1 MIGNEDVFGL
11 EVAMVDVL
19 VEEVAAS
26 LCELEKKREGLSFR
40 DVAIFF
46 EIAFE
51 VAD

>member
-1 MIGNEDVFGL
+1 MVSNEDVFGL

-40 DVAIFF
+40 NVPVFF
-46 EIAFE
+46 EVAFE